1 MNHPVGNRY
10 DDKLM
15 PLGPNS
21 LSDGSLSDGSMEES
35 EIVSVTGCS
44 FCVIPAPANW
54 RTDALTLRRAFE
66 DFVYFYYFKH

>member
-1 MNHPVGNRY
+1 
-10 DDKLM
+10 M

-21 LSDGSLSDGSMEES
+21 RSDGSLSDGSTEES

-44 FCVIPAPANW
+44 FCVCSRASQLAHG
-54 RTDALTLRRAFE
+54 RADARRAFE

>member
-1 MNHPVGNRY
+1 
-10 DDKLM
+10 M

-21 LSDGSLSDGSMEES
+21 RSDGSTSES

-54 RTDALTLRRAFE
+54 RTAALTLAALLKT
-66 DFVYFYYFKH
+66 FVYFYYFKH